1 MPCLLGEVGA
11 TEVGILWSL
20 IYIDIV
26 GIVSTGQTQSNHRI
40 YIIIFIKKQLI
51 SGQYIMY

>member
-20 IYIDIV
+20 IYIV

-40 YIIIFIKKQLI
+40 YIIILIKKQLI